1 MVTYLGSLVQLW
13 RGEGGTPQTNIA
25 GVCGKCSQCMDHTG
39 FAPAHSSV
47 CFLGLHCSGCR
58 VFCRALSKAGPGFF
72 ALPRSKL
79 LGSGSRVC
87 CKGTDSVEH
96 VFCALPWS
104 KQLR

>member
-1 MVTYLGSLVQLW
+1 
-13 RGEGGTPQTNIA
+13 
-25 GVCGKCSQCMDHTG
+25 MDHTG
-39 FAPAHSSV
+39 FALAHSSM

-87 CKGTDSVEH
+87 RKGTDSVER